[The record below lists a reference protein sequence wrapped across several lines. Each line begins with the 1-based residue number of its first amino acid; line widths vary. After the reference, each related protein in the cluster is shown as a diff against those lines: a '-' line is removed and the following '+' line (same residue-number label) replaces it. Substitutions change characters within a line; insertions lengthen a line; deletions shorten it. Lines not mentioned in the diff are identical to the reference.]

1 MNQKCFLRRIIRSCS
16 KTSSLL
22 SDLKLS
28 VKSRLNYKSWDSQ
41 DGVFCHHFCHHCQPL
56 VNGERT
62 FASSQFSKHFPN
74 LTFNVCFILSVKQSA
89 DHLFYLK
96 CCGKSDLFTRC
107 NKQPQANILW
117 KYWVTNIFTNMIQV
131 GTLEKMFYISL
142 KLVFQNDWLVV
153 ERKCLK
159 TLDKQQQ

>member
-1 MNQKCFLRRIIRSCS
+1 MNQKCFFRRIIRSCS

-74 LTFNVCFILSVKQSA
+74 LTVNVCFILSVKQSA
-89 DHLFYLK
+89 DHLFYYLK
-96 CCGKSDLFTRC
+96 CYGNATNSHKQIFYGNIGLQIFHEYDSGWNPWENVLYLFKACLPKWLISRGK
-107 NKQPQANILW
+107 
-117 KYWVTNIFTNMIQV
+117 
-131 GTLEKMFYISL
+131 E
-142 KLVFQNDWLVV
+142 VFENTW
-153 ERKCLK
+153 
-159 TLDKQQQ
+159 